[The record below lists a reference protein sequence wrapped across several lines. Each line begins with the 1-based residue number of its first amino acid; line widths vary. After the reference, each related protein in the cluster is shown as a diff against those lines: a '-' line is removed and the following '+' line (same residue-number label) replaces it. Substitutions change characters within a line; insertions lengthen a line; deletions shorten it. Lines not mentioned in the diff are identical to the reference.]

1 MAIKSKILK
10 ITLIVLACIVLI
22 PVLLVVVSLIW
33 TAVTDPLTCLE
44 EGCYA
49 SSQTAQYEDESRG
62 IYHSITDFSITLTPV
77 SKSEFENLQQDKIYC
92 RRCRQRFKITFTA
105 AIDGE
110 NTKLEVLNN
119 YVFYRNGFIFQTRS
133 GEEPLFFEVFFLRD
147 ESEGMTINFLFLSGD
162 VVMTKTP

>member
-22 PVLLVVVSLIW
+22 PMLFVVVNLIW
-33 TAVTDPLTCLE
+33 TAVANPLTCLE

-49 SSQTAQYEDESRG
+49 SSQTAQYEDERRG
-62 IYHSITDFSITLTPV
+62 IHHSITDFSITLTPV

-92 RRCRQRFKITFTA
+92 RRCKQRFKITFTA

-110 NTKLEVLNN
+110 NTKSEVLTTT
-119 YVFYRNGFIFQTRS
+119 FFTATD
-133 GEEPLFFEVFFLRD
+133 LFFKLGLERSRCFRCSFCVTSRK
-147 ESEGMTINFLFLSGD
+147 
-162 VVMTKTP
+162 V

>member
-62 IYHSITDFSITLTPV
+62 IFHSITDFPSPLRLLANRNLKICSRTKFTVGGASSV
-77 SKSEFENLQQDKIYC
+77 SKL
-92 RRCRQRFKITFTA
+92 
-105 AIDGE
+105 
-110 NTKLEVLNN
+110 
-119 YVFYRNGFIFQTRS
+119 
-133 GEEPLFFEVFFLRD
+133 PL
-147 ESEGMTINFLFLSGD
+147 
-162 VVMTKTP
+162 PPQ

>member
-22 PVLLVVVSLIW
+22 PVLFVVVSLIW

-49 SSQTAQYEDESRG
+49 SSQTAQYEDERRG

-92 RRCRQRFKITFTA
+92 RRCKQRFKITFTP
-105 AIDGE
+105 
-110 NTKLEVLNN
+110 
-119 YVFYRNGFIFQTRS
+119 Q
-133 GEEPLFFEVFFLRD
+133 
-147 ESEGMTINFLFLSGD
+147 
-162 VVMTKTP
+162 